1 MGEAMT
7 ASLPMQ
13 LLILGAALLQ
23 GFLSMGFQL
32 VATRVIAPFFGATLI
47 VWAFVI
53 STFLAAFSIGAILG
67 GACSRLPPMAIRKS
81 MRLIAL
87 AGVVGFVV
95 TAEFGHPLMV
105 VVDRLLPG
113 FELGLGLCCL
123 ALFLLPIAALSSM
136 LPIFT
141 EILVK
146 SGNRSGLSTGLIY
159 GVSTLGNILGVM
171 VAAFVLIPRLHT
183 STILLGWAAASA
195 VCFYL
200 FCSIASRVMARSEV
214 ARAQPSHVPAARK
227 VAGS

>member
-1 MGEAMT
+1 MT

-67 GACSRLPPMAIRKS
+67 GACSRLPPARIRKS

-87 AGVVGFVV
+87 AGVAGFVV
-95 TAEFGHPLMV
+95 TAELGHPLMV
-105 VVDRLLPG
+105 VVDRLLQS
-113 FELGLGLCCL
+113 FELGLGLCCI

-171 VAAFVLIPRLHT
+171 VAAFVLIPRLPT

-195 VCFYL
+195 VCFSL
-200 FCSIASRVMARSEV
+200 FCSIANRVMAHNEGLAAPPLQVQPPR
-214 ARAQPSHVPAARK
+214 ARRNA
-227 VAGS
+227 AGS